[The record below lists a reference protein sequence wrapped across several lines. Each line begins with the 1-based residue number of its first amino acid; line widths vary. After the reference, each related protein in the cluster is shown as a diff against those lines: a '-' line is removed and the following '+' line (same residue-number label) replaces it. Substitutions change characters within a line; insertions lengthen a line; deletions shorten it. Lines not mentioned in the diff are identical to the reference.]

1 MDWLRTLPV
10 AHRGLHDTAKGIIEN
25 SPSAFEAAA
34 RAGYA
39 IEIDVHASS
48 DGEVIVF
55 HDKDLDRLTRESG
68 PLKERSAHELTQLL
82 LEGSADTIPTLHQ
95 VLSQVNGRVP
105 MLIEI
110 KNTGRVVGGLEN
122 AVANCLATYKH
133 EVAVQ
138 SFNPYSMGW
147 FAKNA
152 PEIPRGQIAEG
163 YRDRKEEV
171 RLSPHER
178 FVLRHILL
186 SVLSRPNFIAY
197 DCNALPA
204 PAPRLARALGLP
216 VLSWTVRSAGTW
228 ERIKPF
234 VDNIIFE
241 GFRPAVPDAEAT
253 HGG

>member
-10 AHRGLHDTAKGIIEN
+10 AHRGLHDAARGLVEN

-39 IEIDVHASS
+39 IELDVHPSA

-55 HDKDLDRLTRESG
+55 HDKDLDRLTRRTG
-68 PLKERSAHELTQLL
+68 LVKEHTAHELTQIQ
-82 LEGSADTIPTLHQ
+82 LEGGADTIPTLGDVMAQ
-95 VLSQVNGRVP
+95 VAGRVP
-105 MLIEI
+105 LLIEI
-110 KNTGRVVGGLEN
+110 KNTGRIVGGLESG
-122 AVANCLATYKH
+122 VAELLATYRG
-133 EVAVQ
+133 EAAVQ

-152 PEIPRGQIAEG
+152 RHVLRGQIAEG
-163 YRDRKEEV
+163 YRDDKEDV
-171 RLSPHER
+171 DLSPHEK
-178 FVLRHILL
+178 FVLRHMLL
-186 SVLSRPNFIAY
+186 SAISRPHFVAY

-204 PAPRLARALGLP
+204 PAPRIARRLGLP
-216 VLSWTVRSAGTW
+216 VLSWTVRSEGTW

-241 GFRPAVPDAEAT
+241 GFTPALPTGHEA
-253 HGG
+253 HG